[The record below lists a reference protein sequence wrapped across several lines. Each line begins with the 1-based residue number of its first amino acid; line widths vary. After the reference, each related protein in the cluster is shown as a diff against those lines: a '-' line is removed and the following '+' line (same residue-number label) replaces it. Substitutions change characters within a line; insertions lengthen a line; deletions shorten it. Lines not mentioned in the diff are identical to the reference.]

1 MWAIQ
6 RGGPP
11 TPGSRQLFAYRL
23 PACRSAAASG
33 EPPARMCL
41 HTGNE
46 LPARLPALTLTLT
59 RGDSFRGGGATEPSL
74 RRPAVQQQHGESSAG
89 CSPSEAPEPPWI
101 FNSSFKLL
109 QIHFSQTTRG
119 NLKEEAMRQASP
131 KLLRAVAMGRCCPET
146 TEGNVKLPS
155 KSKAKPRAEMPQTP
169 CHLSSP
175 DTEKLNRAA
184 SALDPHRLQAA
195 GEIQGFILCISP
207 ETIQIRTAPSKQP
220 RAYANVHAVIYRVF
234 SFQLPCV
241 CAGHASKYT
250 SATRDQ
256 APMCTQNSHR

>member
-1 MWAIQ
+1 
-6 RGGPP
+6 
-11 TPGSRQLFAYRL
+11 
-23 PACRSAAASG
+23 
-33 EPPARMCL
+33 MCL

-146 TEGNVKLPS
+146 TEGNMKLPG